1 MEEPGLPGFEVEGQE
16 ARDDPRGEAVRRL
29 FEARADVAWMEDYWR
44 LRDDGWDWRQAVY
57 IAWRAQPTD
66 GRWPKTQG
74 ELATQ
79 VLGLTSDRA
88 IRNWKA
94 KNPAIEE
101 AISSL
106 LVNSL
111 LSARADVLD
120 ALKGVA
126 ASHKAAAHRDR
137 RMYLEMVGLYEPKST
152 VKLGP
157 TSEDDLAGLS
167 DEELRALAARAGK
180 RDE

>member
-1 MEEPGLPGFEVEGQE
+1 MSALPGFEVEQQDSE
-16 ARDDPRGEAVRRL
+16 AAREEAIRRAFEERRDVG
-29 FEARADVAWMEDYWR
+29 WMDDYSQ
-44 LRDDGWDWRQAVY
+44 LRDEGWSWREAAY
-57 IAWRAQPTD
+57 IAWRAQPVE

-74 ELATQ
+74 ELATE

-101 AISSL
+101 AISDLLVTSL
-106 LVNSL
+106 LA
-111 LSARADVLD
+111 ARSDVIG
-120 ALKGVA
+120 ALKEVA
-126 ASHKAAAHRDR
+126 ASAKPAAHRDR

-157 TSEDDLAGLS
+157 TTEDDLDSLS
-167 DEELRALAARAGK
+167 DEELRALAAKAKGK
-180 RDE
+180 SG